1 MRKILNLF
9 IGMTFIGCLLPAQA
23 LACRLWAVISEVD
36 QGPLVQ
42 RHLTE
47 EPKCLFSLGEE
58 YPDGWSLV
66 YYDKYQPVIIR
77 GGQPA
82 NLDPEFPK
90 AVKKLKKKKSHIY
103 LGHLRKA
110 SSGCRDGALNP
121 HPFAR
126 SFANKQWLFMH
137 NGGIEKKILMDLIGD
152 DYLEKF
158 PPQACPDDP
167 PESWVDSELY
177 FLWIMK
183 NIMME
188 GNVYKGMVQAL
199 KKVYENVPNE
209 NRYLNFVLTDG
220 EKIWA
225 FRKGNELYYK
235 YRVRPNLTVIA
246 STIPDPYER
255 DWIPFTE
262 NALMEFTIQ
271 DQPKMIHLI
280 K

>member
-1 MRKILNLF
+1 
-9 IGMTFIGCLLPAQA
+9 
-23 LACRLWAVISEVD
+23 
-36 QGPLVQ
+36 
-42 RHLTE
+42 
-47 EPKCLFSLGEE
+47 
-58 YPDGWSLV
+58 
-66 YYDKYQPVIIR
+66 
-77 GGQPA
+77 
-82 NLDPEFPK
+82 
-90 AVKKLKKKKSHIY
+90 
-103 LGHLRKA
+103 
-110 SSGCRDGALNP
+110 
-121 HPFAR
+121 
-126 SFANKQWLFMH
+126 
-137 NGGIEKKILMDLIGD
+137 
-152 DYLEKF
+152 
-158 PPQACPDDP
+158 
-167 PESWVDSELY
+167 
-177 FLWIMK
+177 
-183 NIMME
+183 MME

-199 KKVYENVPNE
+199 KKIYEKVPNE